1 MPVDIEYLRRHY
13 SSLSDQALLGI
24 DCTELVEEARSVL
37 DEEVRRRDIREPRL
51 VEEAAPAPADESD
64 WRDSAGEVLSRVD
77 HAGTYPAQL
86 IEDGRQ
92 VLEAAR
98 IPCCVQEELIPEDRS
113 VTAETKVWRLVVPGH
128 LLQHASSVLDRDLF
142 NQDFEGT
149 WRAHLSMLSDAEL
162 RVMTPEVAFC
172 GLFDRVARVKRAYDE
187 EVERRGLG

>member
-1 MPVDIEYLRRHY
+1 
-13 SSLSDQALLGI
+13 
-24 DCTELVEEARSVL
+24 VL

-51 VEEAAPAPADESD
+51 VEEAAPAPADESE